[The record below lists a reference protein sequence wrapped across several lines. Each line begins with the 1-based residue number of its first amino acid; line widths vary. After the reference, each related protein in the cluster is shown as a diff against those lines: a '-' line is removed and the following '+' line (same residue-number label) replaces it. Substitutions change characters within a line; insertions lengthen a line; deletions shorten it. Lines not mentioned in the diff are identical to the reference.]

1 MIDIS
6 FGDDLAALDE
16 AIEQVPNKAA
26 VFLLWPKEGEPYL
39 ARTAMLGRRLRR
51 LLKEREK
58 PSRLLNLRQTVQRIE
73 YALTASRLES
83 SVRMYD
89 LARQHFPDKYAEVL
103 KLRLP
108 PYVKIVL
115 QNEFPRSQITTHVL
129 SARRAGTHVGGHHL
143 GGRAFVLGNPVAPP
157 AADRPPH
164 RGERDHGRRAPG
176 TAVQPHCTHEER
188 ALRRSTRTSARGRPG
203 AVGAGGR

>member
-73 YALTASRLES
+73 YTLTASRLES

-115 QNEFPRSQITTHVL
+115 QNEFPRSQITTHL
-129 SARRAGTHVGGHHL
+129 SRTPAVYYGPFRSRATAERFESEFLDLFRFGGARMTWCLRPST
-143 GGRAFVLGNPVAPP
+143 PVASTARWECASVP
-157 AADRPPH
+157 ASRWWEPTNTVTKF
-164 RGERDHGRRAPG
+164 RA
-176 TAVQPHCTHEER
+176 
-188 ALRRSTRTSARGRPG
+188 S
-203 AVGAGGR
+203 